1 MKKLFLSVV
10 FAVAGIAISNAYG
23 YWASFQCPDGFV
35 YSHFVVVQ
43 EDLSKEQE
51 SDLVDDYEKDMMRK
65 LCGGDEVK

>member
-35 YSHFVVVQ
+35 DSHYVVVQ
-43 EDLSKEQE
+43 EGLSPEYEKFLIDE
-51 SDLVDDYEKDMMRK
+51 YEKDMMQK
-65 LCGGDEVK
+65 LCGGNEIK